1 MAKIA
6 TKVLAW
12 GASPDTSVV
21 SYEVLWCVPPALI
34 DYTSPNVNVGNVTQ
48 VTLPL
53 AGMPTINGNL
63 TIGVAAV
70 DDVGNLSDIMSATFP
85 FRFQA
90 PAPPGL
96 PHLI

>member
-6 TKVLAW
+6 TKTLAW
-12 GASPDTSVV
+12 GASPDASVV
-21 SYEVLWCVPPALI
+21 SYDVFWSVPPTPV

-48 VTLPL
+48 VSLPL
-53 AGMPTINGNL
+53 SGMPTLNGNL
-63 TIGVAAV
+63 TIGVASV
-70 DDVGNLSDIMSATFP
+70 DDVGNISDIMSGTFP

-90 PAPPGL
+90 PAPPGV